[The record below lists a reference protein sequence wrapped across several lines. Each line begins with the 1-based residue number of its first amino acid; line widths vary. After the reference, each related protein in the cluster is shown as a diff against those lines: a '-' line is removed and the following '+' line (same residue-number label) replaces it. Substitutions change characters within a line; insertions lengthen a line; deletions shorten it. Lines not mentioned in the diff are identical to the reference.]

1 MDTPISF
8 QQFERDLLASKEIR
22 AKVSDIIFARELYA
36 ALCNT
41 DLYYRDCDTP
51 VSCSWRH
58 AGGVVADLR
67 DQNEDY
73 LDFYCSGHEGQVTV
87 AVETA
92 LAVIGWRAVTPKDY
106 FFSGLPATD

>member
-1 MDTPISF
+1 MPAPITF
-8 QQFERDLLASKEIR
+8 EQFERDLRSSEDIR
-22 AKVSDIIFARELYA
+22 AKVSDMTFARELYS

-41 DLYYRDCDTP
+41 DIYYNDCETP

-73 LDFYCSGHEGQVTV
+73 LDFYFSGQEGHVTEDV
-87 AVETA
+87 QQA
-92 LAVIGWRAVTPKDY
+92 LAPLGWRIVAPKEH
-106 FFSGLPATD
+106 FFSPT